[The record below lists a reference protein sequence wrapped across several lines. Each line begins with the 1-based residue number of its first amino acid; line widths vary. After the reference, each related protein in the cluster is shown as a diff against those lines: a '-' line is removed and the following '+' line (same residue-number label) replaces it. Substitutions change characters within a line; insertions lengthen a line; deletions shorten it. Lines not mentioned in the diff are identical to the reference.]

1 MLTLHR
7 VWRAVCLFNFL
18 MSVGAKA
25 ALVET
30 NLNSTDSLGIIDND
44 HQDVET
50 CPLMMLIPFT
60 DGRRIKFAFSIPEDV
75 DSAMF
80 TRETTAESAYGLLAA
95 GLLAAQH
102 FNDRDPSVVLDLKE
116 RIGDCKLQLS
126 LPAQV
131 VNTNRNPDEAAR
143 QIIDERPE
151 DRPCVVVGPQDI
163 HVSELFGTITKMMN
177 VPMISYGNMPDHH
190 GRPGAFP
197 NVLRTAPLLTTQ
209 AGAFLSY
216 ISTRYNRK
224 YLYVLEDGGVDSR
237 YLAEAFLE
245 PLEEETVKRV
255 KVEIEGRVPDPEEV
269 RAALTT
275 IRESGIRT
283 ILTLLIRDT
292 FLDDIATIAD
302 DLGMLTDEYW
312 WIFSVEGVSSQ
323 RISDWIISSKNK
335 PALYKLLNG
344 AGVFQLLDGFQWR
357 GKNDP
362 FLNSWQSLDGSF
374 IDLVNQHLPSDPNIE
389 ESGFPFQASL
399 GYFQSK
405 LPPQGASYVYDAV
418 MVGGLALCNAEAEEE
433 LEVDE
438 GAKDY
443 NSTATDAQNRQL
455 QPPKGLPPPP
465 PPIPPVAA
473 AIAAEIEGASGHLSF
488 DKRSQTRDSEGLRFG
503 VYNLLPRVAIE
514 DPSSVYFEPN
524 LSDFMVKNTWEQ
536 IQPYVFFSGEITP
549 PIYDIYIENNNYLS
563 NPVRVVCLCLMSLAM
578 FMSVLGLAFVCVLKK
593 DVVVKASQPEFL
605 YLLCLGAFL
614 LSSAIFPMSFD
625 ESYGWSESQLDKG
638 CMAVPWL
645 IFSGYLVIYLAL
657 FTKLWRLQKVMS
669 FRRQKVTVFHVMGP
683 FAVFSLSCLAV
694 LIAFTVTSPWQWERT
709 FVTDFPPETLGKCE
723 SDHAPLY
730 MGVLAGLCLL
740 ATLLAAWMCSKV
752 KDIQGEFSDSQAVFY
767 ILFTHFQSIVV
778 GLPVIIILVDQS
790 PTVFYLGTSLLLSTV
805 SSSSV
810 GFVLIPKAMDYYRRK
825 FQPTEQSGRGSVR
838 ISGLS
843 PHTNTTNTAMDASTK
858 RSQDV
863 TANFSAADHSTMTTS
878 QTTQAAEPSSG
889 SNNDGI

>member
-1 MLTLHR
+1 MLTTYR
-7 VWRAVCLFNFL
+7 VSWSLVLFYGL
-18 MSVGAKA
+18 MSVGVMATSI
-25 ALVET
+25 ET
-30 NLNSTDSLGIIDND
+30 NQNSTVALGIIGDNHED
-44 HQDVET
+44 AET

-80 TRETTAESAYGLLAA
+80 TRETTAESAYGLMAA

-102 FNDRDPSVVLDLKE
+102 FNDRDAAIVPDLKE

-143 QIIDERPE
+143 ELIDTRPE
-151 DRPCVVVGPQDI
+151 DRPCLVVGPQDI

-177 VPMISYGNMPDHH
+177 VPMVSYGNMPDHH

-197 NVLRTAPLLTTQ
+197 NVLRVAPLLTTQ
-209 AGAFLSY
+209 AEAFLSY
-216 ISTRYNRK
+216 ISTRYDRK

-237 YLAEAFLE
+237 FLAEAFLE

-255 KVEIEGRVPDPEEV
+255 KVEIEGRVPDTEEV
-269 RAALTT
+269 RTALTT
-275 IRESGIRT
+275 IRDSGIRT

-292 FLDDIATIAD
+292 FLDDIATVAD
-302 DLGMLTDEYW
+302 ELGMLTDEYW

-323 RISDWIISSKNK
+323 RISDWTVSSKNK

-344 AGVFQLLDGFQWR
+344 AGIFQLLDGFQWR

-362 FLNSWQSLDGSF
+362 FLNAWQSLDGSF
-374 IDLVNQHLPSDPNIE
+374 VDLVNQHFPTDLNIE
-389 ESGFPFQASL
+389 ESGFSLQAQA

-405 LPPQGASYVYDAV
+405 LPPQAASYVYDAV
-418 MVGGLALCNAEAEEE
+418 MAGGLALCNVETEEE
-433 LEVDE
+433 LEVLE
-438 GAKDY
+438 AANSS
-443 NSTATDAQNRQL
+443 NSTAANPPKRRRL

-473 AIAAEIEGASGHLSF
+473 ALAAEIEGASGRISY
-488 DKRSQTRDSEGLRFG
+488 DKRSQTRDVQGLRFG
-503 VYNLLPRVAIE
+503 VYNLVPRVAIE
-514 DPSSVYFEPN
+514 DPSSFYFEPN
-524 LSDFMVKNTWEQ
+524 LSDFMINNTWEQ
-536 IQPYVFFSGEITP
+536 VQPYVFSSGEITP
-549 PIYDIYIENNNYLS
+549 PMYDIVIENNNYLS
-563 NPVRVVCLCLMSLAM
+563 NPVRVVCLFLMSVAM
-578 FMSVLGLAFVCVLKK
+578 LMSILGLVFVCLLRR

-605 YLLCLGAFL
+605 YLLCFGAIL

-625 ESYGWSESQLDKG
+625 ESYGWSESQLDRA

-669 FRRQKVTVFHVMGP
+669 FRRQRVTVFHVMGP

-709 FVTDFPPETLGKCE
+709 FVTEFPPETLGKCE
-723 SDHAPLY
+723 SDHAPVY

-790 PTVFYLGTSLLLSTV
+790 PTVFYLGTSLLVSTV
-805 SSSSV
+805 SISSV
-810 GFVLIPKAMDYYRRK
+810 GFVLIPKAADYYRRK
-825 FQPTEQSGRGSVR
+825 FQPTERSRRGSVR
-838 ISGLS
+838 ISGLT
-843 PHTNTTNTAMDASTK
+843 PHSNTTGVDASVK

-863 TANFSAADHSTMTTS
+863 AANFLADRSTMNAS
-878 QTTQAAEPSSG
+878 QTTQTADHSRGG
-889 SNNDGI
+889 SNSDGI